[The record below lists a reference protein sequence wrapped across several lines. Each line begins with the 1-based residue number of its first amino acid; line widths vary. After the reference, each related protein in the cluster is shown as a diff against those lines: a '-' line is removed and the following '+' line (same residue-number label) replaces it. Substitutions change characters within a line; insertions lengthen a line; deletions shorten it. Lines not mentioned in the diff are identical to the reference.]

1 MRPGAKTGLIQAL
14 QAQGA
19 TVSADFTLVNAFAGA
34 IPTGLL
40 RAARN
45 NPDVLSIST
54 NAPVQAFGITSD
66 VTGAA
71 LNSPYSLRNTLGLGA
86 PTAITAG
93 ASTSAVMHKVTSL
106 AWSHTVTAGSDRV
119 VDVGGAVDP

>member
-54 NAPVQAFGITSD
+54 NAPVQAFGLTSD

-71 LNSPYSLRNTLGLGA
+71 DNSP
-86 PTAITAG
+86 
-93 ASTSAVMHKVTSL
+93 
-106 AWSHTVTAGSDRV
+106 
-119 VDVGGAVDP
+119 